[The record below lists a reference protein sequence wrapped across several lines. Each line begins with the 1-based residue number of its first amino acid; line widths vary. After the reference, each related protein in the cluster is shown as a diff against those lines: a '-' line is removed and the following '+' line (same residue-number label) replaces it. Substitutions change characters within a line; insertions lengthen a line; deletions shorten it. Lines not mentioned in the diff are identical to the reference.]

1 MHELSIAMSIVDM
14 AENEANKA
22 GAQQVT
28 HLDIDVGTL
37 SGVVPESLD
46 FALKQ
51 AVLDSVL
58 EKCSITIHRIQ
69 ARARCNACAETFE
82 VRDYFDLCPRCENPD
97 ISVIQGEE
105 LRLRSL
111 KVVTD

>member
-1 MHELSIAMSIVDM
+1 MHELSIAIRIVDM
-14 AENEANKA
+14 AESEASKA
-22 GAQQVT
+22 GAQLVT

-37 SGVVPESLD
+37 SGVVLESLD

-58 EKCSITIHRIQ
+58 ENCAITIHRIQ
-69 ARARCNACAETFE
+69 AMARCNGCLETFE
-82 VRDYFDLCPRCENPD
+82 VRDYFDLCPRCESPD
-97 ISVIQGEE
+97 ISITQGEE